1 MRWLPAAYAICPHT
15 LASRLSPS
23 QEEAP
28 NLQWREFALV
38 YIAYMGFL
46 VSRKNYGFWLRP
58 VISELGYAKG
68 QAGLIGSTLE
78 VTYGTCSFLNGVV
91 IDSRS
96 PKHLLIGGL
105 LLSALANLCVAGTES
120 LPLMVV
126 VWGLNGAVQSVG
138 WPSVTN
144 VFLAWFPD
152 PAARGAWY
160 SLLSTCQNAGAAL
173 VPLLV
178 SAFVSLYGWRA
189 ALYAPAVASVCIAL
203 LLGLCLYGSPAAA
216 ANAEPSL
223 KAKPS
228 PADLAHTMRQQ
239 VRATLP
245 LLCTREISHSQNPRP
260 HLPPS
265 PSLYG
270 RSSSTQLYGSWP
282 PPTSVARWCAPACK
296 TGRRST
302 CTRPRA
308 CRSPPQRAAS
318 SCGSSADSPAPLLPA
333 SSQTESSEAGVVPS
347 CASAVRSLRR
357 RLYCCC
363 TRPRQDSCR

>member
-1 MRWLPAAYAICPHT
+1 M
-15 LASRLSPS
+15 RLSVLS
-23 QEEAP
+23 
-28 NLQWREFALV
+28 LV
-38 YIAYMGFL
+38 AD
-46 VSRKNYGFWLRP
+46 GFWLPSVLSRLGKSKGEAGTVGSALEMSYGACSLVNGVLIDARSPRTLLIAALLLTMVINLAVSVTDVLP
-58 VISELGYAKG
+58 VM
-68 QAGLIGSTLE
+68 AGLW
-78 VTYGTCSFLNGVV
+78 
-91 IDSRS
+91 
-96 PKHLLIGGL
+96 
-105 LLSALANLCVAGTES
+105 AA
-120 LPLMVV
+120 
-126 VWGLNGAVQSVG
+126 NGAVQSLG

-245 LLCTREISHSQNPRP
+245 LLCTRQISHSQNPRP

-308 CRSPPQRAAS
+308 CRSPRPRAAS

-363 TRPRQDSCR
+363 TRPRRDSCR